1 MNLNRLNSIN
11 FLVLIKVIVT
21 SKIWRT
27 MLSLIQNNAKRR
39 RSNDFV
45 IFGSPLDVAIAA
57 DTKFDI
63 LFTEKFH
70 GSRLELILGMDAI
83 EDI

>member
-1 MNLNRLNSIN
+1 
-11 FLVLIKVIVT
+11 
-21 SKIWRT
+21 

-45 IFGSPLDVAIAA
+45 IFGSPLDVAIAV